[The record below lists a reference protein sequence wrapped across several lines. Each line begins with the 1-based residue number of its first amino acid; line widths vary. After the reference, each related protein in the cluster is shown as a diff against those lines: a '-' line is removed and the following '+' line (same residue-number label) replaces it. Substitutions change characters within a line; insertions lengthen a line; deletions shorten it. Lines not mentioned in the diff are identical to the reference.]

1 MGGYPYTAWG
11 GESVLLELRAFCYM
25 WREQYRYHAIR
36 KYLSKPWA
44 VNGATT
50 LTQRFRRTKAVNTA
64 YAESLWKKFDAADD
78 KW

>member
-36 KYLSKPWA
+36 KYLSKK
-44 VNGATT
+44 
-50 LTQRFRRTKAVNTA
+50 RRLN
-64 YAESLWKKFDAADD
+64 F
-78 KW
+78 